1 MTFCLFGQLACALGL
16 LSCLL
21 GGNAAKGVTARECG
35 AVAWAQ
41 EGAIVAS
48 ASLCAGTG
56 DVHVESDGCLQVAA
70 LSLLADFCVAASVF
84 VSFLSVLRARSHL
97 TVFG

>member
-1 MTFCLFGQLACALGL
+1 M
-16 LSCLL
+16 
-21 GGNAAKGVTARECG
+21 
-35 AVAWAQ
+35 
-41 EGAIVAS
+41 AS

-56 DVHVESDGCLQVAA
+56 DVHVEGDGCLQVAV